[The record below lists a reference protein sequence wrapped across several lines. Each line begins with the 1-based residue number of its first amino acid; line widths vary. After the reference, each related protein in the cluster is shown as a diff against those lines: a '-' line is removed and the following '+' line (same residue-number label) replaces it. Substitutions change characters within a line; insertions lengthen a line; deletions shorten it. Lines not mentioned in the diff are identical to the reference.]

1 MRACARACAPTRAS
15 INHLLLI
22 IKKIS
27 SFVVV
32 VVVVIKSL
40 LERFYMCVYFISK
53 KKHSGINQINRVST
67 TFQYYFERSFTSDIL
82 VV

>member
-32 VVVVIKSL
+32 VVVIKSL
-40 LERFYMCVYFISK
+40 LERFYMCVCVLLAKRNTLALIRL
-53 KKHSGINQINRVST
+53 IE
-67 TFQYYFERSFTSDIL
+67 FQPHFNTILRGHLLVTS
-82 VV
+82 